1 VDSSVIVGFRVNA
14 DLRHTIRFLDDP
26 AIPHAIINETCE
38 RCPLTPEQCYERAAA
53 PSLLQA
59 EQARQARR
67 VALTQLA
74 AG

>member
-38 RCPLTPEQCYERAAA
+38 RCPLTTEQCYERAVA
-53 PSLLQA
+53 PTLLQA